1 MLHFRYCGTVHVE
14 CLSVLAYRSVRD
26 FVKDFKAK
34 NIPCHMLF
42 NNAGEWI
49 RPDGTYTEEGF
60 QVGRYVLSSAF
71 AETPCVC

>member
-1 MLHFRYCGTVHVE
+1 M
-14 CLSVLAYRSVRD
+14 RD